1 MENERIFQMLSQRRI
16 GYVCTAGPKNLPHL
30 TPIFIIYASK
40 THRIYFQAH
49 RKSKKVRDIMK
60 NPGVSLT
67 IDSRDEKDPFKNEGL
82 MVQGDAKI
90 LETELKKA
98 ISEDL
103 GIAFDVFIDKFYDVV
118 IKGEPGEKVVVEVS
132 IRKIV
137 YWRGPKFQTVRI

>member
-1 MENERIFQMLSQRRI
+1 MENERIFQMLNQRRI

-30 TPIFIIYASK
+30 TPIFIIYDSK
-40 THRIYFQAH
+40 THRIYFQAN
-49 RKSKKVRDIMK
+49 RKSKKVRDIME
-60 NPGVSLT
+60 NPRVSLT

-98 ISEDL
+98 ISEDM

-118 IKGEPGEKVVVEVS
+118 IKGEAGEKVVVEV
-132 IRKIV
+132 RMQKMV
-137 YWRGPKFQTVRI
+137 HWQGPKFHTIKL